1 MTTQELR
8 NKLEQQKGKKLQIE
22 DDIVSLQRTVRIKT
36 RHVHDLEKA
45 REIIRAVGLETQKQL
60 QYHISDIASLALD
73 SIFDKPYK
81 LVLDFVERRNKTE
94 CDILFERDG
103 HYMKPL
109 QSSGVGAVDVASF
122 ALRIASWSMARPR
135 TDNVIML
142 DEPFKHLSK
151 DLHNR
156 ASEMIKE
163 ISKKLGIQFIINTH
177 EPILAEYSDR
187 VFQTSIKNG
196 VTKVK
201 KV

>member
-163 ISKKLGIQFIINTH
+163 ISNKLGIQFIINTH

-201 KV
+201 EV